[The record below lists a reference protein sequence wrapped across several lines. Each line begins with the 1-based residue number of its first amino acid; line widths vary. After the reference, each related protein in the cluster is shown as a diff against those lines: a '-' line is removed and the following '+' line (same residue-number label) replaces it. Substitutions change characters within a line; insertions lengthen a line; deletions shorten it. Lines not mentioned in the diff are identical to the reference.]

1 MVKINDFNPEC
12 ITYSQMD
19 MIFYA
24 RLYYR
29 RILALTRSY
38 MRNRYYSLGAVDVLF
53 DRLYLESLDI
63 GRLLQLNFGRAR
75 SETYSQYLSQF
86 VIYLRDLISA
96 QIEGNTEGINQNVQ
110 NLYDNINTRAAFL
123 AAMNPYWS
131 EAEYKTLL
139 GTYVQGLIELAN
151 AYSSGNLNEVIT
163 IYDNLTEQTNNLG
176 DAFAEGIYNY
186 ITSGSS
192 IPASGPCITYE
203 QMRRIQNI
211 RMFWFDLMVWLR
223 TYMIDKLL
231 KLGNEDA
238 VYNRIKKVIAD
249 YTNELKSIFGEKL
262 GEDLAQYLYEYLE
275 LVDNYL
281 NAQMA
286 GNIDEINRIIPLL
299 YQNAASRAAL
309 QASVNPLLSEEEW
322 RNRLSNLQV
331 RGIID
336 ETTAIL
342 SGDIARSLDIF
353 IDLLNQAESM
363 SDYFAKTLF
372 NYFIQIQKNQ

>member
-1 MVKINDFNPEC
+1 
-12 ITYSQMD
+12 
-19 MIFYA
+19 
-24 RLYYR
+24 
-29 RILALTRSY
+29 

>member
-38 MRNRYYSLGAVDVLF
+38 MRNRYYSLGAEDVLF

-75 SETYSQYLSQF
+75 PETYSQYLSQF